1 MIKLTD
7 FKKYGFHITWKL
19 IYIGFRGNE
28 IFKYNLNAKDVIN
41 YAIEQIENNIDDD
54 LVYELACMYETE
66 IEEIEKI
73 LENLSLREQTVFNLE
88 FRKWRVIYI
97 VNTINNINK
106 TNYISGLIEL
116 GNLWEKLGYPEDI
129 PHIIQGRF
137 NMITPEEYY
146 TEDNYKFLL
155 MKHEKWIVSEI
166 KFILKNQ

>member
-1 MIKLTD
+1 
-7 FKKYGFHITWKL
+7 
-19 IYIGFRGNE
+19 
-28 IFKYNLNAKDVIN
+28 
-41 YAIEQIENNIDDD
+41 
-54 LVYELACMYETE
+54 MYETE